1 MAKPETLQKQYEEVC
16 RSFRAIDEFRA
27 KLMGF
32 LPLASG
38 VGWIAL
44 ATSKDALPK
53 AIRILVG
60 IVGAIITVG
69 LYIYEA
75 RGAQRCLE
83 LKGVARNLEKQL
95 RARRDLG
102 PVPSRTGALS
112 RLHQGGFC
120 WHCRLRGRPYRLGR
134 TGDSF
139 TIAKVRESLG

>member
-1 MAKPETLQKQYEEVC
+1 
-16 RSFRAIDEFRA
+16 
-27 KLMGF
+27 MGF

-75 RGAQRCLE
+75 RGAQRCLA

-95 RARRDLG
+95 ELDETLGQFRAEPAPLAGFFREGFAGIVVYVAVLIG
-102 PVPSRTGALS
+102 WVGLAIVSR
-112 RLHQGGFC
+112 
-120 WHCRLRGRPYRLGR
+120 
-134 TGDSF
+134 
-139 TIAKVRESLG
+139 